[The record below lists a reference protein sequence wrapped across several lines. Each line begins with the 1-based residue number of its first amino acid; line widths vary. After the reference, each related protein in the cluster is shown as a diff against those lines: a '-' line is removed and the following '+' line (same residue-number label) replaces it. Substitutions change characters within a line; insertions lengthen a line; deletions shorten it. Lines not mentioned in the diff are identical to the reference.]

1 MQITVEPYQV
11 AHGIEIMGDPSPMC
25 REILKKY
32 AEAGPAYTG
41 RLADGRILGCAG
53 LMVQAPWVAD
63 GWMLPTPLIG
73 QYPIAFHKLVK
84 DSFGILVK
92 SLGLRRVQVAVDASM
107 PRRCV
112 WIERM
117 GFQREGLMRRFGSLG
132 EDMYLYA
139 LLIGD

>member
-1 MQITVEPYQV
+1 VIPRALRRLGE
-11 AHGIEIMGDPSPMC
+11 AHLAEERPSRFARWFFHRHPTIE
-25 REILKKY
+25 E
-32 AEAGPAYTG
+32 
-41 RLADGRILGCAG
+41 RLADGRIMGCAG

-63 GWMLPTPLIG
+63 GWMLPTPLIA

-84 DSFGILVK
+84 ESFGILVK
-92 SLGLRRVQVAVDASM
+92 SLGLRRVQVAVDSSM